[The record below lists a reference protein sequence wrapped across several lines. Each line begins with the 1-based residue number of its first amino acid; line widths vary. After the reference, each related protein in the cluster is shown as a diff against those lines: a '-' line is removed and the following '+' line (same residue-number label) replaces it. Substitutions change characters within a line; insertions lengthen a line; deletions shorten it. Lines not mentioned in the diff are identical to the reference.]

1 MKVTYV
7 GDPRDNN
14 SGPDPITIQ
23 ARTGEGKGK
32 TLTFKKNVP
41 VNVDD
46 DVGAW
51 LSTNRHFKTEAPK
64 ADKNTRRSAEDSAAD
79 NVGDAGEE
87 AIIGSTTGD
96 PETATREQRVAM
108 SEQGREP
115 TDAQG
120 EPGPGDG
127 GGSAP
132 AKASARASAK
142 S

>member
-23 ARTGEGKGK
+23 ARTGNGKGK
-32 TLTFKKNVP
+32 TLTFKKNVA
-41 VNVDD
+41 VDVDD
-46 DVGAW
+46 EVGEW
-51 LSTNRHFKTEAPK
+51 LSTNRHFKTKAPN
-64 ADKNTRRSAEDSAAD
+64 ADKNTARSAEDSAAD
-79 NVGDAGEE
+79 NVGGEE

-96 PETATREQRVAM
+96 PETASREQRVAM
-108 SEQGREP
+108 SEQRREA

-120 EPGPGDG
+120 EPGPDSG
-127 GGSAP
+127 GGPAP
-132 AKASARASAK
+132 AARASGRASAK